1 MIRAFYTAR
10 SSLVS
15 QQTNLN
21 TIANN
26 VANVNTTG
34 FKPQQV
40 NFSSLIYDNING
52 GAANSINVGHGVKV
66 GKLGLDFEQGVLNQT
81 NMPMDCAIIGP
92 GFFAI
97 EDRESGEITFT
108 RDGNFK
114 KSIERSRVYLVDSKG
129 DYVLNDRM
137 RRIEIEEGFDHKE
150 IGVFDFDN
158 RYGLQLV
165 GGNRFAAT
173 DESGNAERVRD
184 PNVKVGFLEN
194 SAVQLS
200 KEIVKMIEASKG
212 FSLGSRVIHTTDEME
227 KIINQLR

>member
-15 QQTNLN
+15 QQLHLD

-26 VANVNTTG
+26 VANINTTG
-34 FKPQQV
+34 YKPQQV
-40 NFSSLIYDNING
+40 SFSALMYENING
-52 GAANSINVGHGVKV
+52 GAGNSISVGHGVRV
-66 GKLGLDFEQGVLNQT
+66 GKMGLDFEQGILNQT
-81 NMPMDCAIIGP
+81 NMPMDCAILGP
-92 GFFAI
+92 GFFAV

-114 KSIERSRVYLVDSKG
+114 KSIERNRVYLVNSNG

-137 RRIEIEEGFDHKE
+137 RRIEIEEEFDYKE
-150 IGVFDFDN
+150 IGVFDFEN
-158 RYGLQLV
+158 RYGLQMV

-173 DESGNAERVRD
+173 DESGNAERVRE

-227 KIINQLR
+227 RIINQLR